1 MDINYPVRCPLM
13 DNQKIEEEICFDIH
27 NVVSGEAPK
36 YTAPEKAVSKEGFKE
51 ICIKCPYHRY
61 D

>member
-1 MDINYPVRCPLM
+1 MDIRYPVYCPLM
-13 DNQKIEEEICFDIH
+13 EEKVEIGTCFDIH

>member
-1 MDINYPVRCPLM
+1 MDIKYTVRCPLM
-13 DNQKIEEEICFDIH
+13 EAEVDAGVCFDIH
-27 NVVSGEAPK
+27 MVVDGWAPK